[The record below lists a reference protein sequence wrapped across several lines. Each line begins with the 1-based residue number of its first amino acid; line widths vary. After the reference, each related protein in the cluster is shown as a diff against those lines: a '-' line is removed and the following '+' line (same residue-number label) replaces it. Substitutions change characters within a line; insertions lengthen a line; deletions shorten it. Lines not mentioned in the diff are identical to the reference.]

1 MAIVVATRCSVVAVA
16 DAGSSRIAAAATRR
30 PAPATKSKLRPTRDP
45 GPNPI
50 DSANNA
56 MPTIDIASTTAGAAG
71 NPGSA
76 SRLMVRAIG
85 S

>member
-16 DAGSSRIAAAATRR
+16 DAGSSRIAAATRR